1 MALAVGILVLVVGC
15 GAATTSDVPVSSA
28 YALAGHVESGTPGPD
43 AVTAF
48 GAALLCRGRRSTV
61 LPLLSWV
68 TAATP
73 NGLGY
78 WVVAADGG
86 VFTYGDAAFEGSTG
100 GVHLNAPVVGMA
112 ATPDG
117 GGYWLVASD
126 GGVFAFGDAVF
137 AGIDGG
143 PSA

>member
-1 MALAVGILVLVVGC
+1 MALAVGILVLVLGC

-28 YALAGHVESGTPGPD
+28 YALAGHDESGIPGPD

-48 GAALLCRGRRSTV
+48 GAALAVPGTTLYG
-61 LPLLSWV
+61 LSASV
-68 TAATP
+68 VGAAAAP

-86 VFTYGDAAFEGSTG
+86 VFTYGEAAFEGSTG

-137 AGIDGG
+137 AGSMGDVR
-143 PSA
+143 